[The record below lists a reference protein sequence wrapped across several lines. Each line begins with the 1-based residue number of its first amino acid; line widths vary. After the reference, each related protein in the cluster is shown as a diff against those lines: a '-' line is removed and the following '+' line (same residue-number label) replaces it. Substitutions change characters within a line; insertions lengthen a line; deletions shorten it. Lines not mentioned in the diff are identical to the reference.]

1 MKFQCEFRHD
11 RSILRPR
18 FPCRLRNFGDL
29 ATFTIDFCTL
39 YAKSLSYFYFQ
50 FVWSTDLE
58 SIPHV
63 STSTA
68 IISTQFEVDMTI
80 HCRVIT
86 FLLLIRYVTSWPWPL
101 TLNSF
106 HTWRVTWPT
115 LSPSLKTLLLFL
127 SYNVFHYLPLKCVR
141 GHCAFAESRD
151 LWVWGQKNY
160 IFLIADPCLP
170 IDGVNLLYMT
180 LWLWPLTFW
189 PWTVVIHGSSCDQ
202 PFH

>member
-1 MKFQCEFRHD
+1 MHAQKWLFMNFQCEFRHD

-141 GHCAFAESRD
+141 GHCACA
-151 LWVWGQKNY
+151 
-160 IFLIADPCLP
+160 
-170 IDGVNLLYMT
+170 
-180 LWLWPLTFW
+180 
-189 PWTVVIHGSSCDQ
+189 
-202 PFH
+202 